1 MTTSRLFKPVK
12 LFPMNFEE
20 MVFYH
25 ESQ

>member
-1 MTTSRLFKPVK
+1 
-12 LFPMNFEE
+12 MNFEE